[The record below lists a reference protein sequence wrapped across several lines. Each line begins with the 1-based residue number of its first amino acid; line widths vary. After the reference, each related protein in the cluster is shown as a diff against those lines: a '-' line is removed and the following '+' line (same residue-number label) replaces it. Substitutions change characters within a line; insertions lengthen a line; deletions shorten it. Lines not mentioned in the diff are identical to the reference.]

1 MIPVPN
7 RSAYSPPRSL
17 RLDLWRLKKNPQA
30 MRKNVQGQISKMR
43 TLSSPT
49 VTQYRMTV
57 YIAVEAISSTSLT
70 DISIVS
76 SSDDDFG
83 PALPS
88 AAPKKKRRKL
98 PYEKLYV
105 SALPVSPRYSKSLM
119 HKDQLSFVTI
129 TPFTD
134 FLITSSADGVVKFW
148 KKVAVGIE
156 SVKEFRA
163 HIGEVKNVNVSQDGR
178 SFATAGA
185 DKTIKIFDVITFGTI
200 CAIFAK
206 IEC

>member
-1 MIPVPN
+1 MSPVLETSDHFSEDRN
-7 RSAYSPPRSL
+7 MEAET
-17 RLDLWRLKKNPQA
+17 D
-30 MRKNVQGQISKMR
+30 
-43 TLSSPT
+43 TLSNAHKRSRTEFEDGNANQVKPNG
-49 VTQYRMTV
+49 
-57 YIAVEAISSTSLT
+57 
-70 DISIVS
+70 DSIQNDGTHCRRKIFLYHLADFCKDS

-98 PYEKLYV
+98 PYEKLYI
-105 SALPVSPRYSKSLM
+105 SALPTSPRYSKSLM
-119 HKDQLSFVTI
+119 HKDQLSFVTV

-134 FLITSSADGVVKFW
+134 FLITSSVDGVVKFW

-163 HIGEVKNVNVSQDGR
+163 HIGEIKSVSVSQDGR

-185 DKTIKIFDVITFGTI
+185 DKTIKFFDVITFGMARETLVRI
-200 CAIFAK
+200 SC
-206 IEC
+206 